1 MSQVGSS
8 QRWWYVQAGT
18 TKGPVEWAEIVS
30 LVDAGTLDTASRVMA
45 VGTDEW
51 RTVAQHLA
59 DPKGARPEEPTV
71 SPAPPPGATLSDRA
85 AGAVTSGKRV
95 VSAEARAPA
104 VLRDFTAFL
113 LRGNVVDLAVA
124 VVIGVAFA
132 AVVNALVKDILTP
145 IIAIPGSA
153 DFSSLAFTINGSRF
167 AYGDF
172 LNAVISFVA
181 IAASVFFFVVRPVN
195 TLMARRKTAPEVRS
209 ETREC
214 PECLSSI
221 PVGARRCAFCTAK
234 VAPATKA

>member
-8 QRWWYVQAGT
+8 QRWWYVQGGT
-18 TKGPVEWAEIVS
+18 TKGPVVWTEIVS
-30 LVDAGTLDTASRVMA
+30 LVDDGTLDATSRVMA

-51 RTVAQHLA
+51 KTVARHQA
-59 DPKGARPEEPTV
+59 DLRG
-71 SPAPPPGATLSDRA
+71 APPPEPTAAPPKTLEAALPDRG
-85 AGAVTSGKRV
+85 AGALRPREGV
-95 VSAEARAPA
+95 ARAESRTPA
-104 VLRDFTAFL
+104 VLKDFTAFL

-132 AVVNALVKDILTP
+132 AVINALVKDILTP

-153 DFSSLAFTINGSRF
+153 DFSSLGFSINGSRF

-221 PVGARRCAFCTAK
+221 PVGARRCAFCSAK
-234 VAPATKA
+234 VAPSSKA